1 MVTERSAVRKD
12 LYAIQM
18 TIPPMSDTW
27 TVALYDFRLSIDV
40 GVGLPPTYAIELL
53 HKNPNMYESLNF
65 EKDSISP
72 DLNMTNIMMLVD
84 ITIHKS
90 SLIIIA
96 IDIDLNNTSIIYL
109 T

>member
-1 MVTERSAVRKD
+1 
-12 LYAIQM
+12 M
-18 TIPPMSDTW
+18 TIPPMSDTR
-27 TVALYDFRLSIDV
+27 TIALYDFLLSIVV
-40 GVGLPPTYAIELL
+40 GVGLPPTYAIEVV
-53 HKNPNMYESLNF
+53 HKKPNMFENLNF

-72 DLNMTNIMMLVD
+72 DLIMTNIMMLID

-96 IDIDLNNTSIIYL
+96 IDYILDISSIVCL